1 MQFSKHLRTL
11 DNLCNNIFTVPVD
24 PDATL
29 VSLSV
34 LLSVA
39 HQMISCK
46 LLDNAVATVG
56 QLAADLLTSSSKLQ
70 TNVDQFTFE
79 LNSLLN

>member
-1 MQFSKHLRTL
+1 MIISVIISL
-11 DNLCNNIFTVPVD
+11 TVLVD
-24 PDATL
+24 PSATL

-39 HQMISCK
+39 DQMISCK

-56 QLAADLLTSSSKLQ
+56 QPAADLPSNSSQLQ
-70 TNVDQFTFE
+70 TNVDHAFDKE
-79 LNSLLN
+79 LPEKDSIQLYY